1 MTLWQSLRTG
11 GRAVRV
17 NKLRSGLTM
26 LGLIIGVAA
35 VIATIAVGAGAD
47 VVVFDPATV
56 NDAATYEDPHRYPT
70 GIEHVIVNGQVALE
84 QGETTNE
91 RAGRFLRLGPDL
103 GGA

>member
-35 VIATIAVGAGAD
+35 VIATIAVGAGAQARVSEQIRSLGSN
-47 VVVFDPATV
+47 VVVVRPGSVTASGVRLGGGRRRTIREDAEAALEMEDV
-56 NDAATYEDPHRYPT
+56 DDAAL
-70 GIEHVIVNGQVALE
+70 A
-84 QGETTNE
+84 
-91 RAGRFLRLGPDL
+91 
-103 GGA
+103 